1 MLFQKVPVAITVAS
15 EQSSIDTVSLFVTLA
30 DIAGIHMLQNITSAR
45 FFFCV
50 FEVIMSSHAFLTRS
64 FCGTPKLKVNSTYW
78 PHLERPFTCAESHP
92 VWTRWQTEI
101 LIIPLLLSSEEV
113 EAFFVFF

>member
-1 MLFQKVPVAITVAS
+1 
-15 EQSSIDTVSLFVTLA
+15 
-30 DIAGIHMLQNITSAR
+30 MLQNNHGCQ
-45 FFFCV
+45 FFLCV
-50 FEVIMSSHAFLTRS
+50 FEVNMSSHAFLTRS

-78 PHLERPFTCAESHP
+78 PHLERPFTCGESHP

-113 EAFFVFF
+113 EAFFLFFF